1 MSGDRTE
8 PSPGG
13 LREDPSDQ
21 EDAMT
26 DRSRWR
32 RAADRG
38 ALPVLAAL
46 TACAV
51 VAAALLGASWVG
63 ASGDPAVDAA
73 RTRDEVLDVT
83 QRELVQINTID
94 WHAPDGG
101 LGAWQQQV
109 TGPLAQQ
116 VAKNR
121 QDNVTNIRNARTVT
135 RARVLDAA
143 LTRLEPNAGRASA
156 IAALEVTV
164 TPDGGQPATKFTR
177 VDAGAVR
184 TPQGWKLESVQVV
197 GMSE

>member
-1 MSGDRTE
+1 
-8 PSPGG
+8 
-13 LREDPSDQ
+13 
-21 EDAMT
+21 MT

-32 RAADRG
+32 RSADRA

-51 VAAALLGASWVG
+51 VAAALLGTTWVR
-63 ASGDPAVDAA
+63 AWSDPAVDVA
-73 RTRDEVLDVT
+73 RTRDDVLHVAE
-83 QRELVQINTID
+83 RELVQINAVD

-121 QDNVTNIRNARTVT
+121 EENVTNIRNARTVT

-143 LTRLEPNAGRASA
+143 LTRLEPRAGRASA
-156 IAALEVTV
+156 LAALEVTV
-164 TPDGGQPATKFTR
+164 TPEGGRPATKLTR
-177 VDAGAVR
+177 VDAAVLR